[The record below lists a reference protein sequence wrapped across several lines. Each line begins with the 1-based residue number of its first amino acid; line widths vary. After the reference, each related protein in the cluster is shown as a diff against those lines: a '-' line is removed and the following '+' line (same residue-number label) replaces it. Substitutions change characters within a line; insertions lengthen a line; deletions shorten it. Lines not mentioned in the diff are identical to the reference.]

1 MKSYRPSGK
10 VIHLANR
17 TADKERRPI
26 RKPTRG
32 ANEARVISVTSG
44 KGGVGK
50 TNIVANLAYS
60 LQSLG
65 KKVMIFDADLG
76 LANLD
81 VLLGL
86 APKFNLSHVISG
98 EKSLAEVVVRGP
110 GNMLILPASS
120 GVQELTRLSAQQKI
134 KILTDLDF
142 IIDDID
148 FLLIDTAAGISSN
161 VMDFNVTAQEI
172 IVVVTPEPTAITDAY
187 ALMKVLSM
195 NYSQKRCKMLVN
207 QATNAKEADDI
218 FRQLNLVAE
227 RFLDISIDYCGYIL
241 SDDKLVRGV
250 KRQRIVTE
258 LFPETDASRCFHAL
272 ARKIVRPPDL
282 GSRKPTTHFRWGHL
296 LDP

>member
-17 TADKERRPI
+17 TTDKERR
-26 RKPTRG
+26 RVTKPSRA
-32 ANEARVISVTSG
+32 ANETRVIAVTSG

-50 TNIVANLAYS
+50 TNVVANLGYS
-60 LQSLG
+60 LQNLG

-86 APKFNLSHVISG
+86 APKFNLSHVIAG

-120 GVQELTRLSAQQKI
+120 GIQELTKLSVQQKI

-148 FLLIDTAAGISSN
+148 ILLIDTAAGISSN
-161 VMDFNVTAQEI
+161 VMDFNLTAQEI
-172 IVVVTPEPTAITDAY
+172 MVVVTPEPTAITDAY

-195 NYSQKRCKMLVN
+195 KYAQNHCLMLVN
-207 QATNAKEADDI
+207 QATSAKEADDI

-241 SDDKLVRGV
+241 SDDKLV
-250 KRQRIVTE
+250 
-258 LFPETDASRCFHAL
+258 
-272 ARKIVRPPDL
+272 
-282 GSRKPTTHFRWGHL
+282 
-296 LDP
+296 